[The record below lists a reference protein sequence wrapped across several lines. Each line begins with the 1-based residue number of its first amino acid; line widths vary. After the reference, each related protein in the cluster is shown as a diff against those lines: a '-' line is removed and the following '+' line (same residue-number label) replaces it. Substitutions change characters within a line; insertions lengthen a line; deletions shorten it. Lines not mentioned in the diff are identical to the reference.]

1 MATIAVVI
9 PAYNA
14 EATLPQTL
22 ASVLAQ
28 TWTDFELI
36 VVNDGSQD
44 GTLAIL
50 EGVADP
56 RLRILSQQNAGPQG
70 SRNRGLAAVTS
81 PYVAFLDA
89 DDLWAPEKLA
99 SQLAALEANP
109 AAAVAYSWTDVID
122 GAGRVIGQ
130 GDRAQVEGMVFKSL
144 LEGNFLGSGSNPLI
158 RTAAIRA
165 VGGFD
170 EAIVAGQDWDMWL
183 TLAAVYPF
191 VGVPQVQV
199 FYRKVARS
207 RSWSSNLRR
216 QERGLRQVMAKHL
229 ADPAFSPA
237 YRQARLSYCYR
248 YLLFECLGKCRPCP
262 GNGGLALYF
271 FGQTLGRELGW
282 WRRRGHLV
290 AIVLVKVTRF
300 LFTWW

>member
-14 EATLPQTL
+14 EATLPDTL

-44 GTLAIL
+44 GTLALL
-50 EGVADP
+50 EGVTDP
-56 RLRILSQQNAGPQG
+56 RLRILSQENGGPQA

-99 SQLAALEANP
+99 SQLGALEAHP
-109 AAAVAYSWTDVID
+109 TAAVAYSWTDVID
-122 GAGRVIGQ
+122 GAGRVIER
-130 GDRAQVEGMVFKSL
+130 GDRTQAQGRVFKAL
-144 LEGNFLGSGSNPLI
+144 LEHNFLGSGSNPLM

-170 EAIVAGQDWDMWL
+170 RAIVAGQDWDMWL
-183 TLAAVYPF
+183 TLAAAYEF

-199 FYRKVARS
+199 FYRKVAHS
-207 RSWSSNLRR
+207 QSWSSNLRR

-229 ADPAFSPA
+229 ARSEFPPA
-237 YRQARLSYCYR
+237 YRQARLAYCYR

-262 GNGGLALYF
+262 GNGCLALCF
-271 FGQTLGRELGW
+271 WGQTLRREPRWWGRRYPMG
-282 WRRRGHLV
+282 
-290 AIVLVKVTRF
+290 AIVLIKITRF
-300 LFTWW
+300 LLTWG